1 MLTAIKKS
9 FQKRAFDAL
18 QSNVSAIR
26 ERYFTPLDKV
36 KSVVLLYKV
45 ENENQ
50 LPDLY
55 TFIDKIMAKGIDVDC
70 IMVGKSKDLQS
81 AYPKTANFYR
91 LSTQDVKWNGVPKN
105 EEILKLL
112 QKNHDY
118 LIDLSRLES
127 QLCAYLAT
135 ASLAKFKIGSIGIVG
150 SPFDF
155 TIDIDGNES
164 LEFLEEQMFAYLQKI
179 G

>member
-1 MLTAIKKS
+1 MLTAIKRS

-18 QSNVSAIR
+18 QSNLSAMR

-36 KSVVLLYKV
+36 KSAVLLYKV

-50 LPDLY
+50 LLDLY
-55 TFIDKIMAKGIDVDC
+55 TFIDRVVARGIDVDC
-70 IMVGKSKDLQS
+70 IMVGKPKDLQS

-91 LSTQDVKWNGVPKN
+91 ASTQEVKWNGVPKN
-105 EEILKLL
+105 EEVLKLL

-135 ASLAKFKIGSIGIVG
+135 ASLAKFKIGSIDIAD

-155 TIDIDGNES
+155 TIDVDGS
-164 LEFLEEQMFAYLQKI
+164 VDLEFLQEQMFAYLQKI